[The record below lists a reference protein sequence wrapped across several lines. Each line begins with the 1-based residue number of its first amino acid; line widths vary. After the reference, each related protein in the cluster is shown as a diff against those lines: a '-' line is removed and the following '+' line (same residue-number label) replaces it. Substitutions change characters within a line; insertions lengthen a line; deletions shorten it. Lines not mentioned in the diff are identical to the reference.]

1 MKNLLRIAKITL
13 QFRKSLFLNLG
24 FNILGMFFSIFSF
37 AMIIPLLRIIFNSS
51 MDIFQKMVN
60 SYNGIFN
67 WSKEGIVDFVNFSL
81 AQYAINNGRY
91 STLIL
96 ICGFL
101 VLMVFLKNT
110 FTF

>member
-1 MKNLLRIAKITL
+1 
-13 QFRKSLFLNLG
+13 
-24 FNILGMFFSIFSF
+24 
-37 AMIIPLLRIIFNSS
+37 
-51 MDIFQKMVN
+51 MDVFQKMVN

-91 STLIL
+91 STLII

-110 FTF
+110 FTFLSTFFLSDLVQSSIKSLRDLMYQKSINTSVEIFF